1 MFNPYKYA
9 FCAVSSRVRLARN
22 LADFPFSSKAGGG
35 ANEPIIELV
44 ARTLRPLGQFTLIKM
59 SELDALQAEYLKEKY
74 VISPLLMQNRIS
86 GGVIVNEDETLSVMI
101 NEEDHLRIQ
110 CVAGGFDLFG
120 AYENLVFVSNKLAER
135 MKFAFDSDYRY
146 VTACLT
152 NLGTGMRASV
162 MLLLPALTRSGKIK
176 KYISEMK
183 ALGLVVRGAFG
194 EGSEPEG
201 CLYQISNEV
210 TLAYDEEEILGMV
223 DFCASKI
230 CEAEIAERNERF
242 RNNPLEVED
251 ECMRA
256 YAILKSARLISYEEF
271 LRLYVSAS
279 LGGYYGFYNV
289 DVGLLNSLLVN
300 MRPAV
305 LEYVKTPENKQKR
318 DELRAQTLRGVL

>member
-1 MFNPYKYA
+1 MYNPGKYA

-22 LADFPFSSKAGGG
+22 LADFPFASKASGG
-35 ANEPIIELV
+35 ANAPIIDLV
-44 ARTLRPLGQFTLIKM
+44 ARTLRPLGQFTLIRM

-74 VISPLLMQNRIS
+74 VISPLLMQNRLS

-120 AYENLVFVSNKLAER
+120 AYENLVFVSNKLSER
-135 MKFAFDSDYRY
+135 MKFAFDRDYRY

-183 ALGLVVRGAFG
+183 ALGLAVRGAFG
-194 EGSEPEG
+194 EGSDHEG

-230 CEAEIAERNERF
+230 CEAEIAERNEWLRS
-242 RNNPLEVED
+242 NPLEVED

-256 YAILKSARLISYEEF
+256 YALLKSARLMTYAEF
-271 LRLYVSAS
+271 LRLYVSVA
-279 LGGYYGFYNV
+279 LGGYFGFYNV
-289 DVGLLNSLLVN
+289 DERLLNSLLVN

-305 LEYVKTPENKQKR
+305 LEYIKTPENKQKR
-318 DELRAQTLRGVL
+318 DEIRAATLRVSL